1 MAKKIKKDI
10 VQAPKNWSKKQ
21 NSMAVAPSACSTC
34 SEPCLCASCPKRIL
48 IVGGIE
54 RMEPLYREA
63 IEAKGH
69 IFEYH
74 AGHLRKGGN
83 KLENCLLRADMVLC
97 PVNCNSHSAC
107 LQVKSLCKKHKKN
120 LHIMKNFS
128 ISAIERT
135 LSMGTEVRT
144 A

>member
-1 MAKKIKKDI
+1 MAKK
-10 VQAPKNWSKKQ
+10 SKKNFTQ
-21 NSMAVAPSACSTC
+21 PVNGWNTKNTKASADACEKCSHRCACATC
-34 SEPCLCASCPKRIL
+34 PQRIL

-83 KLENCLLRADMVLC
+83 KLENLLQRADIILC
-97 PVNCNSHSAC
+97 PVNCNSHTAC
-107 LQVKSLCKKHKKN
+107 LQVKSLCKKHKKS

-128 ISAIERT
+128 LSAIERT
-135 LSMGTEVRT
+135 LTDSIGTAV

>member
-1 MAKKIKKDI
+1 MAKKTKNPVAIFSNKKNN
-10 VQAPKNWSKKQ
+10 QAKAS
-21 NSMAVAPSACSTC
+21 SSRGGCGSCST
-34 SEPCLCASCPKRIL
+34 PCPCAHCPQRVL

-74 AGHLRKGGN
+74 AGHSRNCGS
-83 KLENCLLRADMVLC
+83 KLENLLQRADLILC
-97 PVNCNSHSAC
+97 PVNCNSHTAC

-120 LHIMKNFS
+120 LQIMRNFS
-128 ISAIERT
+128 LSAIERT
-135 LSMGTEVRT
+135 LSEHV
-144 A
+144 